1 MASEVPEHSA
11 RDRHQVRTIVYA
23 VTVLAVVLAAIIA
36 AAVTARAL
44 NDYPFLF
51 FPLGYY
57 LLAQG
62 LLIFIVAATFWFARA
77 QERIDIAR
85 SESGEF

>member
-11 RDRHQVRTIVYA
+11 RDRHQVRTLVYA
-23 VTVLAVVLAAIIA
+23 ITVLVVVVAAIVI
-36 AAVTARAL
+36 AAVTARSL
-44 NDYPFLF
+44 NQYPFLF
-51 FPLGYY
+51 FPLGFY

-62 LLIFIVAATFWFARA
+62 LLIGIVAATFWFARA
-77 QERIDIAR
+77 QERIDVAR